1 LSDFRPA
8 APEDGVGGGELTIKE
23 MNHPLDIGV
32 VAIIKE
38 KGLKQTAVAQKVG
51 CTAQELSDMLNGRR
65 LIKVYDTVHIAKA
78 LSCEIGEIYAAG
90 ERSDKSSARRNSNS

>member
-1 LSDFRPA
+1 M
-8 APEDGVGGGELTIKE
+8 TIKE
-23 MNHPLDIGV
+23 MNHPFDIGV

-78 LSCEIGEIYAAG
+78 LSCEIGEIYEAG